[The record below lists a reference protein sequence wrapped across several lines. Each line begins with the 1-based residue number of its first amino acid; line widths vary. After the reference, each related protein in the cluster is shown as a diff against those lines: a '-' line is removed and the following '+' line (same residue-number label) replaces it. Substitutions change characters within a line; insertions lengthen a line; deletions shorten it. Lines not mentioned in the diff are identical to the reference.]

1 MRRAAPTDDTDGDA
15 DPLSELVERLLA
27 NGLEEKLC
35 VQLAAVLSGESLVC
49 TAPQPSAGKQ
59 VLSFW
64 AGQAV
69 LEATYL
75 LESVFLLFYSDGDG
89 MAAGRFTS
97 LLTLFHATLFS
108 TWPLLAAKLG
118 WASEWLL
125 RRLRHLAA
133 LILIEG
139 MHLERLLE
147 AMRGPE
153 PAGTAAHPL
162 LNTTA
167 AAAAHAALVQWHP
180 TVESS
185 PVLLAWAALL
195 QLATSLPGAVSPL
208 PDPAELN
215 LGADAPQ
222 ALLQLAQ
229 ALPLPST
236 PTP

>member
-167 AAAAHAALVQWHP
+167 AAAAHAALVQ
-180 TVESS
+180 
-185 PVLLAWAALL
+185 
-195 QLATSLPGAVSPL
+195 LATSLPGAVSPL